1 MTMNRVPF
9 LWLSLGLCAA
19 PTMAQPVQVGQWQLS
34 AGSTGLPAASTMIVC
49 APSAPQIT
57 CIVAALPDSGASAI
71 EMIDSSMMIASV
83 AVRRPMPALY
93 PRRTKPH
100 LTIVNAGR

>member
-1 MTMNRVPF
+1 MAAIRRIDRIARSIHHDR
-9 LWLSLGLCAA
+9 LRALGAA
-19 PTMAQPVQVGQWQLS
+19 DHLHRRGAAGQ
-34 AGSTGLPAASTMIVC
+34 
-49 APSAPQIT
+49 
-57 CIVAALPDSGASAI
+57 GASAI